1 MFTSFIDEWS
11 LEPAGDPI
19 LTRTSRLLPVRWRGL
34 PAMLKVADEPEEKS
48 GGQLMRWWDGH
59 GAAQVYAAADSAIL
73 LERSESRRSLF
84 HMAMTGSDDDATRI
98 ACRAVAML
106 HAARPSRRRVSHRS
120 SAGSRRW
127 PPQPASMAVFSGPA
141 QTLPNISYPRP
152 MSRSSCMETFTMAT
166 SSTSMP
172 GAGWP

>member
-34 PAMLKVADEPEEKS
+34 PAMLKVADEPEERS

-59 GAAQVYAAADSAIL
+59 GAAQVYAATDSAIL

-98 ACRAVAML
+98 ACR
-106 HAARPSRRRVSHRS
+106 
-120 SAGSRRW
+120 
-127 PPQPASMAVFSGPA
+127 
-141 QTLPNISYPRP
+141 
-152 MSRSSCMETFTMAT
+152 
-166 SSTSMP
+166 
-172 GAGWP
+172 